1 MGLVV
6 CMGVGCGGEGVEGGG
21 YGNVFWYGVLWN
33 CGGVVFDVVLKLKGE
48 WRIGCV
54 LYGGNWLNG

>member
-1 MGLVV
+1 
-6 CMGVGCGGEGVEGGG
+6 MGVGCGGEGVEGGG